1 MRCPGKKGLFWHKK
15 LKFTIRS
22 MVPAPGDVKALLGAG
37 DAAQP
42 HWHQQ
47 HSVLHQELL
56 RGRAWPF
63 PKARKFSSAQT

>member
-15 LKFTIRS
+15 LKFTISS
-22 MVPAPGDVKALLGAG
+22 MIPAPGDIKALLGAG

-47 HSVLHQELL
+47 KLL

-63 PKARKFSSAQT
+63 PKARKFSSAKT